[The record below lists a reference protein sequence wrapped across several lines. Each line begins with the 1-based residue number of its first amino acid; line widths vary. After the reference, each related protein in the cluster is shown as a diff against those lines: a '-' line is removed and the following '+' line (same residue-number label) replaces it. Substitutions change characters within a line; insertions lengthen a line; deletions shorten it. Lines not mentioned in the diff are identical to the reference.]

1 MAQRISDVVICG
13 AGIAGVSAAYHL
25 AVRHGIRNVL
35 LVDPLPPLS
44 LTSDKSTECYRNW
57 WPGPD
62 NAMVA
67 LMNRSIELME
77 QLAQDSGNIFH
88 INRRGYLYLTAD
100 PARLPEFIQAAR
112 EPEALGAGELRIHTG
127 NSGDPEYVPH
137 RPAGFEDMP
146 DGADL
151 FLNPAEIQ
159 EHFPYLSQAVIAALH
174 ARKAGWFSA
183 QQLGAYM
190 LDTAREHGATVLRSQ
205 VTDVLQA
212 KGSVRSVRLDDGSE
226 IATSNFVNA
235 AGPFFQAIGRLMHL
249 DLPVYCELHQKVSFH
264 DTLGVVP
271 RAAPLLIWNDPQL
284 LPWSLDERA
293 ELREDGQLSWLLD
306 EFPPGVHTRPEGG
319 ADSNIALMLWEYK
332 QHVMQPVFPPVLD
345 EQYPE
350 IALRGLATMLP
361 GLKKYFEK
369 FPRPTI
375 DGGYYTKTQE
385 NRPLIGA
392 STVTGAFISGAFSG
406 YGLMAACASGELL
419 AAHVTG
425 SELPAYSPAFSL
437 ARYTDPEYR
446 AKLNG
451 WSVSGQL

>member
-1 MAQRISDVVICG
+1 MARKITDVVICG

-25 AVRHGIRNVL
+25 TVRHGIRNVY

-62 NAMVA
+62 DAMVA

-77 QLAQDSGNIFH
+77 KLAQDSHNVFH
-88 INRRGYLYLTAD
+88 LNRRGYLYLTAD
-100 PARLPEFIQAAR
+100 PTKLADFIRAAH
-112 EPEALGAGELRIHTG
+112 EPETLGAGALRIHSG
-127 NSGDPEYVPH
+127 VAGDPGYIPH
-137 RPAGFEDMP
+137 CPDGFEGMP

-151 FLNPAEIQ
+151 FLDPGMIQ
-159 EHFPYLSQAVIAALH
+159 EYFPYVSPSVIAALH

-190 LDTAREHGATVLRSQ
+190 LDVAREHGTTLLRTQ
-205 VTDVLQA
+205 VTQVLQA
-212 KGSVRSVRLDDGSE
+212 KGSIQAVRLGDGSE
-226 IATSNFVNA
+226 IATSTFVNA
-235 AGPFFQAIGRLMHL
+235 AGPYFQDIGRLMHV
-249 DLPVYCELHQKVSFH
+249 DLPVYCELHQKVSFR

-271 RAAPLLIWNDPQL
+271 RDAPLLIWNDPQL
-284 LPWSLDERA
+284 LPWSPEERT
-293 ELREDGQLSWLLD
+293 ELGADAQLSWLLD
-306 EFPPGVHTRPEGG
+306 EFPPGAHTRPEGG
-319 ADSNIALMLWEYK
+319 VDSNIALMLWEYG
-332 QHVMQPVFPPVLD
+332 QHIMQPVFPPFLD

-361 GLKKYFEK
+361 GFKKYFEK

-385 NRPLIGA
+385 NRPLIGPSPVA
-392 STVTGAFISGAFSG
+392 GAFVSGAFSG

-419 AAHVTG
+419 AAHVTE

-437 ARYTDPEYR
+437 ARYSNPEYR
-446 AKLNG
+446 AKLTRWG
-451 WSVSGQL
+451 DSGQL